1 MMNSGGAK
9 SQKFFTVLQIAEM
22 LDVSTRTVWRWIK
35 NEGLAVHRFNGV
47 VRVAEADLKA
57 FLAAHRG
64 D

>member
-9 SQKFFTVLQIAEM
+9 NPKFFTVKQIAEM
-22 LDVSTRTVWRWIK
+22 LDVSTRTVRRWI
-35 NEGLAVHRFNGV
+35 ESQALAVHRFGGV
-47 VRVAEADLKA
+47 VRVADADLKA

>member
-22 LDVSTRTVWRWIK
+22 LDVSTRTVRRWI
-35 NEGLAVHRFNGV
+35 ESEALAVHRFGGV

-57 FLAAHRG
+57 FLASHRA

>member
-1 MMNSGGAK
+1 MMNDGGGK
-9 SQKFFTVLQIAEM
+9 IPKFFTVNQIAEM
-22 LDVSTRTVWRWIK
+22 LDISTRTVWRWIK
-35 NEGLAVHRFNGV
+35 SEALAVHRFGGV